1 MVMDDAAI
9 GKAVI
14 DPKTYVDQRAY
25 DELFGALR
33 RESPV
38 RWAAPEGYRPF
49 WLVTR
54 HADIIEIERQPA
66 RFVNEQRSVLTTIAD
81 EQRLKALTG
90 RQDSA
95 LRTLVNMDDPDHRV
109 FRAITQAWFMPPNLQ
124 KLEGSIAALAREF
137 VDRMEAMGGACDF
150 ARDIANWYPL
160 RVIMSILGVPPQDEA
175 LMLRLTQELLGSTDP
190 EMKRQSGARRN
201 TYKDFFA

>member
-1 MVMDDAAI
+1 MDDAAI

-14 DPKTYVDQRAY
+14 DPKTYVDQHAY

-81 EQRLKALTG
+81 TPAP
-90 RQDSA
+90 
-95 LRTLVNMDDPDHRV
+95 RTKR
-109 FRAITQAWFMPPNLQ
+109 RAS
-124 KLEGSIAALAREF
+124 EGVS
-137 VDRMEAMGGACDF
+137 GT
-150 ARDIANWYPL
+150 ARDRS
-160 RVIMSILGVPPQDEA
+160 RVHSNASAESE
-175 LMLRLTQELLGSTDP
+175 RS
-190 EMKRQSGARRN
+190 
-201 TYKDFFA
+201 